1 MRFHADLNMVQNHRS
16 LQLRY
21 GQTSLREYTS
31 ATAGRHVHRVSPTM
45 RPPLSLD
52 LSCHFGSGSLRR
64 KNPGGL
70 LGPRG
75 SLRRLG
81 GAEPPPDPPKRRADA
96 RGAGAAAPL

>member
-70 LGPRG
+70 LDPREASG
-75 SLRRLG
+75 GWG
-81 GAEPPPDPPKRRADA
+81 GASPPQTPPSAALTRAA
-96 RGAGAAAPL
+96 RALRAL